1 MMMDVFLKA
10 PFSGLLPF
18 VISRYSFHAVAKST
32 AGRRNPC
39 LTMAT
44 PDAPCVFFC
53 VCALM
58 HPFNTQWPFRHCGY
72 RVMVAQAGQ
81 LSGWPV
87 LIVTGIPT
95 PVWATTHERR
105 NSGGGVNRYLKEIA
119 IMATAPALP
128 HPEYTFLFLAVRRAD
143 GNSRP
148 SPVRITAQN
157 ERAARLSLIT
167 DFVVCFAGR
176 LPVSSAGEGRV

>member
-1 MMMDVFLKA
+1 MMMTVQQTA
-10 PFSGLLPF
+10 PFSGLLLF
-18 VISRYSFHAVAKST
+18 AVSRYSFPAVAKSA

-81 LSGWPV
+81 PSGWPV
-87 LIVTGIPT
+87 SLKAGTAN
-95 PVWATTHERR
+95 PVRATTHEICS
-105 NSGGGVNRYLKEIA
+105 SGGGNNRYFKEV
-119 IMATAPALP
+119 AL
-128 HPEYTFLFLAVRRAD
+128 
-143 GNSRP
+143 
-148 SPVRITAQN
+148 
-157 ERAARLSLIT
+157 
-167 DFVVCFAGR
+167 
-176 LPVSSAGEGRV
+176 